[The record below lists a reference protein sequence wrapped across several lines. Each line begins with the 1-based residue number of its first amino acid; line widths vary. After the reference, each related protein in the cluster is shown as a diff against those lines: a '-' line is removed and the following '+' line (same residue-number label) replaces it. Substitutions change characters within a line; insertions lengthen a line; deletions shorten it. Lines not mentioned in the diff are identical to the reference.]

1 MKASFYTGNQTFEV
15 RDVTPAEP
23 GEGEV
28 RVRVAYCGICGT
40 DLHIFHGKM
49 DQRVGIPQTIGHEMS
64 GVVEKTGPG
73 VTAFRPGDR
82 VAVRPLDWCGDCP
95 ACRAG
100 HSHICM
106 NLKFMGIDSVG
117 AFQELWVVKER
128 TLFRVPD
135 NLSLRLA
142 ALIEPL
148 AVACHDVR
156 TAAIRPGETVVVLGG
171 GPIGLLIAMVARAAG
186 GNVIL
191 SEINPYRIAT
201 ARELGFRTVDPA
213 GEDLKAIV
221 EATTVGAGAD
231 VVFEVTASAAGAKT
245 MTELVRT
252 RGRIVAVGIYSRP
265 PEVDMHR
272 FFWRELRLFGARL
285 YEEED
290 FRNGLEL
297 AATGKL
303 PLERLIT
310 GVLRLD
316 EIQKAF
322 ESFNGNAEAMKV
334 LIQCSD
340 EVEK

>member
-1 MKASFYTGNQTFEV
+1 MKASFYTGNETFEV
-15 RDVTPAEP
+15 RDTVPAEP
-23 GEGEV
+23 GAGEV

-49 DQRVGIPQTIGHEMS
+49 DKRVSIPQTIGHEMS
-64 GVVEKTGPG
+64 GVVDKVGPG
-73 VTAFRPGDR
+73 VTGFQPGDR
-82 VAVRPLDWCGDCP
+82 IAVRPLDWCGNCP

-117 AFQELWVVKER
+117 AFQELWVVKAR
-128 TLFRVPD
+128 TLYRVPE
-135 NLSLRLA
+135 NLSLKLA

-156 TAAIRPGETVVVLGG
+156 TAEVRPGDKVAVLGG
-171 GPIGLLIAMVARAAG
+171 GPIGLLIAMAARAAG
-186 GNVIL
+186 GEVIL
-191 SEINPYRIAT
+191 SEINPFRIAV
-201 ARELGFRTVDPA
+201 ARELGFRTIDPSS
-213 GEDLKAIV
+213 EDLTAAV
-221 EATTVGAGAD
+221 LEASGGAGAD
-231 VVFEVTASAAGAKT
+231 VVFEVTASTAGAKA
-245 MTELVRT
+245 MTELART

-265 PEVDMHR
+265 PEVDLHK

-290 FRNGLEL
+290 FENGLAL

-310 GVLRLD
+310 GVYRLD

-334 LIQCSD
+334 LVQCSD
-340 EVEK
+340 EVKK

>member
-201 ARELGFRTVDPA
+201 ARELGFRTVEPVKISRQLWKQPPSAPA
-213 GEDLKAIV
+213 PTWSLK
-221 EATTVGAGAD
+221 
-231 VVFEVTASAAGAKT
+231 
-245 MTELVRT
+245 
-252 RGRIVAVGIYSRP
+252 
-265 PEVDMHR
+265 
-272 FFWRELRLFGARL
+272 
-285 YEEED
+285 
-290 FRNGLEL
+290 
-297 AATGKL
+297 
-303 PLERLIT
+303 
-310 GVLRLD
+310 
-316 EIQKAF
+316 
-322 ESFNGNAEAMKV
+322 
-334 LIQCSD
+334 
-340 EVEK
+340 